1 MLDHLQRAP
10 GVALAALDSQPP
22 LMGGGSTNG
31 IVPEG
36 RTFDMSSMILSRS
49 HAVTADYFRVLRI
62 PLTRGRLF
70 TDRDV
75 RTAPLVMVVSEALA
89 REAFGDDDPIGK
101 RLICCEGSPEDPMW
115 KTVVGVVGDVRPR
128 GPAAPAPPEFYLPLM
143 QIPAGQW
150 AGRSMSLIARV
161 DNGDA
166 AALAPIVRQ
175 AVAAVD
181 PTLPLYNVRTM
192 DDGHRLTMAQARF
205 NTLLMAALGVIGLV
219 LAALGIYGVVAWVV
233 SQRTREIGLRM
244 ALGAPAPRVVRQ
256 MTSEALTPVGIGLA
270 IGLVGALGAGR
281 ALQDQLFG
289 VSARDPLTLAV
300 VVVVMMLVAFVA
312 ALIPARRAARI
323 DPSRAL
329 HEG

>member
-1 MLDHLQRAP
+1 
-10 GVALAALDSQPP
+10 
-22 LMGGGSTNG
+22 
-31 IVPEG
+31 
-36 RTFDMSSMILSRS
+36 
-49 HAVTADYFRVLRI
+49 
-62 PLTRGRLF
+62 LF

-128 GPAAPAPPEFYLPLM
+128 GPAAPAPPDFYLPLM

-150 AGRSMSLIARV
+150 VGRSMSLVARAG
-161 DNGDA
+161 NGDA
-166 AALAPIVRQ
+166 AALAPTVRQ
-175 AVAAVD
+175 AIAAVD
-181 PTLPLYNVRTM
+181 PTLPLYDLRTM
-192 DDGHRLTMAQARF
+192 DDGHRRTMAQARF
-205 NTLLMAALGVIGLV
+205 NTLLMSALGLIGVV
-219 LAALGIYGVVAWVV
+219 LAALGIYGVVAWIV

-244 ALGAPAPRVVRQ
+244 ALGAPASRVVRQ
-256 MTSEALTPVGIGLA
+256 MTGQALAPVGIGLA